1 MLNRTLRASLPLLS
15 LAALATSSIAVTIT
29 GTVTDRTTGKPS
41 KGDTIAVI
49 NTAQS
54 MDEIAK
60 VTTDAQGKF
69 NVNAPDGG
77 QILLHITH
85 EGAEYFKSVPP
96 GTTSVDI
103 DVYDSAPKIDGIAGE
118 ALVFRAE
125 TDDISKNLRVTE
137 NFFIQNSSA
146 PPRTQYGAN
155 TFDFY
160 LPKGARITQTIA
172 SSPNGLPTTV
182 QVKTV
187 DAASSHYAFTFPVRP
202 GETRFQVG
210 YTLPYSGKQDF
221 SLKLSIPTG
230 DVALMLPKTMQFQ
243 PGQTQFQ
250 PINPDVNAQSYDAHT
265 PPFAQPIQF
274 TLSGAGQ
281 LPQAPEEAQ
290 GGTQPGQG
298 TQASSERPGGGL
310 GTPGDP
316 DAANDPWSKYKWW
329 IVGLL
334 GLALAGGA
342 GIMLRRGAVANGP
355 IPQPSADVFDPL
367 APEIGVP
374 AYPSMSAVY
383 ASTSAAPASAAP
395 TTATLQAL
403 KDELFELET
412 DRIRGRITA
421 VEYSEHKAA
430 FDVVLRRALSRIEP
444 GTTASNV

>member
-1 MLNRTLRASLPLLS
+1 MLNRTFRACLPLLG
-15 LAALATSSIAVTIT
+15 LAAFATTAFAATVA

-49 NTAQS
+49 NTAQG

-60 VTTDAQGKF
+60 VTTDMQGKF
-69 NVNAPDGG
+69 NVNTPDGG

-85 EGAEYFKSVPP
+85 AGAEYFKSVPP
-96 GTTSVDI
+96 GAASVDI

-125 TDDISKNLRVTE
+125 TDGQGKTLNVTE
-137 NFFIQNSSA
+137 NFFLQNAST
-146 PPRTQYGAN
+146 PPKTQYGGN

-160 LPKGARITQTIA
+160 LPSRARIMQTVA
-172 SSPNGLPTTV
+172 SAPNGLPTTV

-187 DAASSHYAFTFPVRP
+187 DAGTGHYAFTFPVRP

-230 DVALMLPKTMQFQ
+230 DVAVMLPKSMQFQ

-265 PPFAQPIQF
+265 PPLAQPIQF
-274 TLSGAGQ
+274 SLAGTGQ
-281 LPQAPEEAQ
+281 LPQAPDEAQ
-290 GGTQPGQG
+290 GGGQQGGAQAGQG
-298 TQASSERPGGGL
+298 AQASSERPGGGL
-310 GTPGDP
+310 GAPGDP
-316 DAANDPWSKYKWW
+316 DAENDPWSKYKWW
-329 IVGLL
+329 IVGVL

-342 GIMLRRGAVANGP
+342 GVMLRRGAVPMTVPVSTDLINPALP
-355 IPQPSADVFDPL
+355 LVPDVG
-367 APEIGVP
+367 AP
-374 AYPSMSAVY
+374 Y
-383 ASTSAAPASAAP
+383 ASASARPA
-395 TTATLQAL
+395 TATLQAL
-403 KDELFELET
+403 KDELFELEA
-412 DRIRGRITA
+412 DRITGRITA
-421 VEYSEHKAA
+421 AEYAEHKAA
-430 FDVVLRRALSRIEP
+430 YDVVLRRALNRIEA